1 MLILSFFTNILE
13 TEVTVTV
20 MEKKV
25 IETEACASRLRV
37 KSYLRVDR
45 INNDSETLAY

>member
-1 MLILSFFTNILE
+1 M
-13 TEVTVTV
+13 TV

-37 KSYLRVDR
+37 KSHLRVDR